1 MSSLTKMKVSL
12 VIIFFLIA
20 SAILSYSNG
29 HITIEIEPN
38 DVHQLSDILQTFIE
52 NHHVPTRQRS
62 SLKCVIYHSIKTL
75 SSGIIQLIGI
85 MLSLVGANLLT
96 MKLEHS
102 TNSVNQIKSPT
113 SMFNEECKH
122 DFGCTGNICWRTCG
136 DINNPSEEAAQ
147 KICFTSSQP
156 NITNIQRCTYAYEC
170 SPCWSCSTPCTDGMD
185 Q

>member
-1 MSSLTKMKVSL
+1 MKVSL
-12 VIIFFLIA
+12 VIIFFLIV
-20 SAILSYSNG
+20 SAILSHSNG

-52 NHHVPTRQRS
+52 NHHLPTRQRS
-62 SLKCVIYHSIKTL
+62 SLKCVIYHGIKTM

-102 TNSVNQIKSPT
+102 MTSVNQIKSPT
-113 SMFNEECKH
+113 SMFVHGEECKH
-122 DFGCTGNICWRTCG
+122 DFGCTENICWRTCEESS
-136 DINNPSEEAAQ
+136 NPSGKVDQ
-147 KICFTSSQP
+147 KICFTSSHS
-156 NITNIQRCTYAYEC
+156 NITNFQRCTYSYEC
-170 SPCWSCSTPCTDGMD
+170 SPCWSCSTPCTDGRG